1 MITDDLPHPGPE
13 TDRLREALFSA
24 TFTADGLLDQ
34 LGAVAYAALARGE
47 TVPALRATRDGSALA
62 TLIRLFLLCEEL
74 PADRVA
80 AVLPADELRTAGW
93 LCPADPGDPAGPL
106 RAAVDIRPFAGP
118 DGEDWWVVSD
128 AGCAIG
134 GAAGAEGAAQDVV
147 LGVGG
152 ASATLTQLAVDVPA
166 DRALDLG
173 TGSGVQALHL
183 AARGARVTVTDVNPR
198 ALHIARLTL
207 ELSGMPAPTSR
218 QGSLYEP
225 VRDDERFDVIV
236 SNPPFVISPAADPA
250 ARLTYRDGGMVGDA
264 LCRSL
269 VQGAADRLT
278 DGGWCQLLANWEHV
292 EGEDWRERVAT
303 WVPAGCDAWIVQR
316 EEQDVARY
324 TELWLRD
331 AGAHRGPRAEYRA
344 RYSHWLDAF
353 ADRGTH
359 AIGFGWIALRRT
371 GAGNPSVVAEE
382 WPHAVEQ
389 PLGPEILRHFAARD
403 RLRGLNDAAL
413 LETRFLLADGV
424 VQEQIGLPGEE
435 DPEHVVLRQRHGMM
449 RATTV
454 DTVGAGLVGSC
465 DGTLP
470 AGPIVD
476 AIAQLIGED
485 AAVLREATP
494 ATLRSLVEQGFLHV
508 AE

>member
-13 TDRLREALFSA
+13 TDRLREALLSA

-34 LGAVAYAALARGE
+34 LGGVAYAALARGE
-47 TVPALRATRDGSALA
+47 TVPALRATRDGTPLA
-62 TLIRLFLLCEEL
+62 TLIRLFLLCEEM
-74 PADRVA
+74 PADALTDLLPVA
-80 AVLPADELRTAGW
+80 GMRAAGW
-93 LCPADPGDPAGPL
+93 VRPTDPDDPGAPL
-106 RAAVDIRPFAGP
+106 RATVDIRPFAGP

-134 GAAGAEGAAQDVV
+134 GAAGAEGAARDVV

-152 ASATLTQLAVDVPA
+152 ASATLTQLAVDAPA
-166 DRALDLG
+166 GRALDLG
-173 TGSGVQALHL
+173 TGCGVQALHL

-207 ELSGMPAPTSR
+207 ELSGMPAPTAR

-225 VRDDERFDVIV
+225 VRDDERFDVVV
-236 SNPPFVISPAADPA
+236 SNPPFVISPPADPG
-250 ARLTYRDGGMVGDA
+250 ARLTYRDGGMEGDA

-269 VQGAADRLT
+269 VEGAADRLT
-278 DGGWCQLLANWEHV
+278 DGGWCQLLANWEHI

-353 ADRGTH
+353 AARGTR
-359 AIGFGWIALRRT
+359 AIGFGWITLRRT
-371 GAGNPSVVAEE
+371 GADRPSVVAEE

-389 PLGPEILRHFAARD
+389 PLGPEIVRHFAARD
-403 RLRGLNDAAL
+403 RLRDLDDAAL
-413 LETRFLLADGV
+413 LAARFVLADGV

-454 DTVGAGLVGSC
+454 DTVGAALVGSC

-476 AIAQLIGED
+476 AIAQLLGE
-485 AAVLREATP
+485 APGPLREATP
-494 ATLRSLVEQGFLHV
+494 ATVRSLVEQGFLHL